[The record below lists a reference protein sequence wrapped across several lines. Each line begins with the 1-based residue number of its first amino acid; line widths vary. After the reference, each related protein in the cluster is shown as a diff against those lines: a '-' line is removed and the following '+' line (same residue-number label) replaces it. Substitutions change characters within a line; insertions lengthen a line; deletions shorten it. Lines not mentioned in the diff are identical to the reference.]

1 MSEDIRVIVVDDS
14 AFARLA
20 ITKELQSASGIS
32 VIATAKDGVEALE
45 KVKLLKP
52 DVVTMDV
59 NMPNMD
65 GLTTVSKIMSECPTP
80 VVMLSSLTGAGT
92 ETTIKA
98 LEAGAVDFFL
108 KHSLSNPVGETG
120 DSNDLKAKILMA
132 SKIKI
137 SKQQIENNPFPLKER
152 VKKLPG
158 SLRAATR
165 VVVIGSSTGGPKA
178 LYQVVPKIPADIPAA
193 VLIIQHM
200 PPGFTYSLAQRLDH
214 LSNIMVKEV
223 VAGDVLYNGV
233 AFVAKGGYH
242 MVVEKGGVMALNH
255 DASVCGVRPSVDV
268 TMKSIANVFGSSVL
282 GVVLTGMGS
291 DGTNG
296 SKAIKENG
304 GDVIAEDE
312 STCVVWGMPKS
323 VIESGYADKVLPL
336 PRIAA
341 GIDEILKDKAKV

>member
-20 ITKELQSASGIS
+20 ITKELQSTSGIS
-32 VIATAKDGVEALE
+32 VIATAKDGLEALE

-52 DVVTMDV
+52 NVVTMDV

-65 GLTTVSKIMSECPTP
+65 GLATVSKIMSECPTP
-80 VVMLSSLTGAGT
+80 IVMLSSLTGVGT

-108 KHSLSNPVGETG
+108 KHSLSNPVGESG
-120 DSNDLKAKILMA
+120 NSDNLKAKIVMA
-132 SKIKI
+132 SKIKL
-137 SKQQIENNPFPLKER
+137 SKQKIENNPVSVKEK
-152 VKKLPG
+152 VKKTPG
-158 SLRAATR
+158 SLKVANR
-165 VVVIGSSTGGPKA
+165 VVIIGSSTGGPKA

-200 PPGFTYSLAQRLDH
+200 PPGFTYSLAQRLDQ

-233 AFVAKGGYH
+233 ALVAKGGFH
-242 MVVEKGGVMALNH
+242 MIMEKGGVMALNH
-255 DASVCGVRPSVDV
+255 DAPVCGVRPSVDV
-268 TMKSIANVFGSSVL
+268 TMKSIAGVFGSSIL

-291 DGTNG
+291 DGTHG
-296 SKAIKENG
+296 CKAIKENG
-304 GDVIAEDE
+304 GEVIAEDE

-323 VIESGYADKVLPL
+323 VIEAGYADKVLPL
-336 PRIAA
+336 PQIAN
-341 GIDEILKDKAKV
+341 GIDEMLKDKVKE